1 MKHDRVTIVTVTYNA
16 EAVLEETILSV
27 LSQTCDAVEYIII
40 DGASTDGTVNIIRR
54 YEEKITYW
62 VSEPDEGIYDAMN
75 KAISKATGQWINFM
89 NAGDT
94 FFDADTVREVMRRK
108 NDNSDM
114 VYGNFQIK
122 ESGDIMKASDPSECI
137 YHMPFSHQS
146 LFVKTTLMKQHPYNT
161 CYRLAADHDFIVKM
175 YYQDRKFEY
184 IDTTVSV
191 FASGGFAQS
200 NPLLMYIE
208 SIKILLAH
216 QVPEDQIKRSW
227 WYQNLSKEVLDSA
240 YQNTLIPLLSQVTET
255 SRYSL
260 WKHPLKKLTAYKK
273 LISLAQIIGNRL

>member
-40 DGASTDGTVNIIRR
+40 DGASTDGTINIIRR

-62 VSEPDEGIYDAMN
+62 VSEADKGIYDAMN

-94 FFDADTVREVMRRK
+94 FYDSDTVRKVMHQK
-108 NDNSDM
+108 SGDSDM

-122 ESGDIMKASDPSECI
+122 ESGDTIKASSPSECI
-137 YHMPFSHQS
+137 YYMPFSHQS
-146 LFVKTTLMKQHPYNT
+146 LFVKATLMKQHPYNT

-175 YYQDRKFEY
+175 YYQGKKFEY
-184 IDTTVSV
+184 IDTIVSV

-200 NPLLMYIE
+200 NPLLMYVE
-208 SIKILLAH
+208 SIKVLLTYN
-216 QVPEDQIKRSW
+216 VPEDQIKDSW
-227 WYQNLSKEVLDSA
+227 WYQEFVQNSEFYIEKQNK
-240 YQNTLIPLLSQVTET
+240 YQLLSEAVLQYAK
-255 SRYSL
+255 YSFFRQPF
-260 WKHPLKKLTAYKK
+260 KKYHTYQKIKKLLKETDV
-273 LISLAQIIGNRL
+273 